1 MTEKERMLSGKLYKA
16 QDKELAQMYD
26 KSRILQHRFNNSL
39 DREERQHILKELL
52 GKTKNNFYIEP
63 PIYFDYGSNIYLGEN
78 FYANFDLLIL
88 DINKVT
94 FGDNVMIGPRV
105 SILTAGHPIV
115 KEIRNEGLEFGYPIT
130 IGNDV
135 WIGGNVTINPG
146 VTIGDNVVIGSGSV
160 VTKDIPSNVIAC
172 GNPCKVLREITKE
185 DLDYWQKQA
194 NEYYIDKQKSA
205 Q

>member
-1 MTEKERMLSGKLYKA
+1 
-16 QDKELAQMYD
+16 
-26 KSRILQHRFNNSL
+26 
-39 DREERQHILKELL
+39 
-52 GKTKNNFYIEP
+52 
-63 PIYFDYGSNIYLGEN
+63 
-78 FYANFDLLIL
+78 
-88 DINKVT
+88 
-94 FGDNVMIGPRV
+94 MIGPRV

-172 GNPCKVLREITKE
+172 GNPCKVLRKITKD

-205 Q
+205 

>member
-39 DREERQHILKELL
+39 DREERKHILKELL
-52 GKTKNNFYIEP
+52 GKTGTNYYMEP

-88 DINKVT
+88 DVNKVT
-94 FGDNVMIGPRV
+94 IGDNVMIGPRV

-115 KEIRNEGLEFGYPIT
+115 KEIRNTGLEFGYPIT

-160 VTKDIPSNVIAC
+160 VTKDIPSGVVAC
-172 GNPCKVLREITKE
+172 GNPCKVLRKITKE

-194 NEYYIDKQKSA
+194 DEYYIDKQKSA
-205 Q
+205 